1 MTGKSAWGIVEVK
14 GLAGAAA
21 AAEAMKRERSLSG
34 LCAKSLGS
42 RMAILVQGSPD
53 DVSDAVGA
61 GAAAAQKLGVLV
73 SSAVMEDLDPGIAK
87 LLFGSH

>member
-21 AAEAMKRERSLSG
+21 AAEAMRKERGLSG
-34 LCAKSLGS
+34 LRAKSLGS
-42 RMAILVQGSPD
+42 RMAILVQGSRN

-61 GAAAAQKLGVLV
+61 GAAAAQRLGVLV
-73 SSAVMEDLDPGIAK
+73 SSAVMEDLDPGIAE